1 MSRRLRAGHSDDAPV
16 TRVNPMLKTSK
27 LNHTTE
33 QPIETVD
40 ELILKK
46 LCAQPSAGIV
56 QRGHVAY
63 VELSS
68 TVQGFVKHSNSRRN
82 WTSL

>member
-1 MSRRLRAGHSDDAPV
+1 MADVQLMSCRLRAGHSDDAPV

-40 ELILKK
+40 ELILKNCVRNLQQG
-46 LCAQPSAGIV
+46 LC
-56 QRGHVAY
+56 R
-63 VELSS
+63 ED
-68 TVQGFVKHSNSRRN
+68 T
-82 WTSL
+82 